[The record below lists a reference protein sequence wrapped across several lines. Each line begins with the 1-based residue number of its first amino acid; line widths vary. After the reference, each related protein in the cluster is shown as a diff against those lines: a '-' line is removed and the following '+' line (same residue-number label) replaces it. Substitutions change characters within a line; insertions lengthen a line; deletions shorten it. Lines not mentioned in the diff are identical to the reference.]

1 MSTAFETSRSVGS
14 TSRRSGRE
22 ARSSVDAA
30 RPRSRGWQRALVR
43 TAVAGDL
50 GVFLLVTTLAIAIG
64 VHDGSRPWN
73 LQVAVLLGAV
83 GGLVALTTMAA
94 VRCWDPQI
102 IGQGSEEFNRIVRAF
117 VFASLLL
124 ALLGLLLKVNE
135 VRPWVFGVLP
145 AVGLGMLAARYLIR
159 RVLHAARRDD
169 ACMSSV
175 LVVGSHSSVADLVT
189 RTRRVPHHGWKV
201 VAACT
206 STGRSD
212 EGDVEI
218 EGISVV
224 GDLDDVARHI
234 AELNIDVVAIAPTPG
249 WTPKRLHRLAW
260 QLEGTGVEL
269 VVDPGLMEIGGPRL
283 HMAPVDGL
291 PLLRL
296 TEPRFDGVTRL
307 VKSAIDRTAAA
318 LLVFVLAPVFLVLAV
333 LIKRDGGP
341 VFYRQ
346 ERVGLSGQIF
356 HMVKFRSMVVDAD
369 RRVPALAKTNE
380 GSGPLFKMKADPRV
394 TGIGRTLR
402 RLSLDELP
410 QLFNVVAGSMSL
422 VGPRPPLAREVET
435 YADDAR
441 RKLLVRPGMTGLWQV
456 SGRSDL
462 SWEESV
468 RLDLR
473 YVENWSPA
481 LDVSI
486 LWKTVGAVVKGRG
499 AY

>member
-1 MSTAFETSRSVGS
+1 MRAVL
-14 TSRRSGRE
+14 
-22 ARSSVDAA
+22 AADA
-30 RPRSRGWQRALVR
+30 
-43 TAVAGDL
+43 
-50 GVFLLVTTLAIAIG
+50 GVFLAVSALAILIG
-64 VHDGSRPWN
+64 VHDASRAWD
-73 LQVAVLLGAV
+73 LDVALWLCAVGAAVLLM
-83 GGLVALTTMAA
+83 TMSA
-94 VRCWDPQI
+94 VRCWDQQV
-102 IGQGSEEFNRIVRAF
+102 IGQGAEEFNRVLRAF

-124 ALLGLLLKVNE
+124 ALGGMFFKIYE

-145 AVGLGMLAARYLIR
+145 TIGIGVLTARYLIR

-175 LVVGSHSSVADLVT
+175 LVVGTHTTVADLAA
-189 RTRRVPHHGWKV
+189 RARRVPHHGWNV

-206 STGRSD
+206 STGLADEAGSD
-212 EGDVEI
+212 IDGTP
-218 EGISVV
+218 VV
-224 GDLDDVARHI
+224 GDLDDVARHVR
-234 AELNIDVVAIAPTPG
+234 ELDVDVVAIAPAPG

-296 TEPRFDGVTRL
+296 REPRFSGVTR
-307 VKSAIDRTAAA
+307 VAKNAFDRIAAGV
-318 LLVFVLAPVFLVLAV
+318 LLLVLAPVFLVLAV
-333 LIKRDGGP
+333 LIKSDGGP
-341 VFYRQ
+341 VFFRQ
-346 ERVGLSGQIF
+346 ERVGLSGRTF
-356 HMVKFRSMVVDAD
+356 HMLKFRSMVVGSD
-369 RRVPALAKTNE
+369 RRVESLVATNE
-380 GSGPLFKMKADPRV
+380 GSGPLFKVKADPRV
-394 TGIGRTLR
+394 TAIGRTLR

-410 QLFNVVAGSMSL
+410 QLFNVVAGTMSL

-481 LDVSI
+481 LDFSI
-486 LWKTVGAVVKGRG
+486 LWKTVGAVFRGRG

>member
-1 MSTAFETSRSVGS
+1 MSSGLETSAPVEDVAAIDQASPGTEPS
-14 TSRRSGRE
+14 SR
-22 ARSSVDAA
+22 ARS
-30 RPRSRGWQRALVR
+30 RAWRRTLVR
-43 TAVAGDL
+43 AVVAADL
-50 GVFLLVTTLAIAIG
+50 GVFLAVGAIAILIG
-64 VHDGSRPWN
+64 LHDPSRPWD
-73 LQVAVLLGAV
+73 LDRALGLGAV
-83 GGLVALTTMAA
+83 GSVLALGTMTAA
-94 VRCWDPQI
+94 RCWDQQV
-102 IGQGSEEFNRIVRAF
+102 IGQGSEEFNRILRAF
-117 VFASLLL
+117 VMASLLL
-124 ALLGLLLKVNE
+124 ATVGLLFKIDS

-145 AVGLGMLAARYLIR
+145 ATGAGVLVGRYLIR
-159 RVLHAARRDD
+159 RVLHAARRES

-175 LVVGSHSSVADLVT
+175 LVVGTPDAVGDLMT
-189 RTRRVPHHGWKV
+189 RTRRVPHHGWNV

-206 STGRSD
+206 STGY
-212 EGDVEI
+212 GDGVAI
-218 EGISVV
+218 ADVPVV
-224 GDLDDVARHI
+224 GDLDAVATRVV
-234 AELNIDVVAIAPTPG
+234 ELGIDVVAIAPTPG

-283 HMAPVDGL
+283 HVAPVDGL

-296 TEPRFDGVTRL
+296 TEPRFSGLARV
-307 VKSAIDRTAAA
+307 VKSALDRLLAAA
-318 LLVFVLAPVFLVLAV
+318 LLVTLAPVLVTLAV
-333 LIKRDGGP
+333 LIRRDGGP

-346 ERVGLSGQIF
+346 DRVGLAGQTF
-356 HMVKFRSMVVDAD
+356 RMVKFRSMVVDAD
-369 RRVPALAKTNE
+369 RQVAALHADND
-380 GSGPLFKMKADPRV
+380 GSGPLFKMRADPRV
-394 TGIGRTLR
+394 TAVGRTLR

-410 QLFNVVAGSMSL
+410 QLFNVVGGSMSL
-422 VGPRPPLAREVET
+422 VGPRPPLPREVAT

-481 LDVSI
+481 LDATI
-486 LWKTVGAVVKGRG
+486 LWKTVGAVFRGRG

>member
-1 MSTAFETSRSVGS
+1 MSSDLQDTESIERTVRIDRRRDLRPVSR
-14 TSRRSGRE
+14 
-22 ARSSVDAA
+22 A
-30 RPRSRGWQRALVR
+30 PRYYQWQRRLRRGVVATDVIAIAAVGAL
-43 TAVAGDL
+43 A
-50 GVFLLVTTLAIAIG
+50 VFLG
-64 VHDGSRPWN
+64 VHDIGRSWDLSASAP
-73 LQVAVLLGAV
+73 LAITGAAI
-83 GGLVALTTMAA
+83 ALATMGAL
-94 VRCWDPQI
+94 RCWDRGI
-102 IGQGSEEFNRIVRAF
+102 LGQGTEELNRIVRAF
-117 VFASLLL
+117 VAASLVLSL
-124 ALLGLLLKVNE
+124 GGLLVKDDSI
-135 VRPWVFGVLP
+135 RPWVFGVLP
-145 AVGLGMLAARYLIR
+145 ATGLAVLVGRYLIR
-159 RVLHAARRDD
+159 RVLHRARRDAD

-175 LVVGSHSSVADLVT
+175 LVVGTHSTVGDLVE

-206 STGRSD
+206 STGPAD
-212 EGDVEI
+212 AGNVEI
-218 EGISVV
+218 NDVPVV
-224 GDLDDVARHI
+224 GDLDDVADQVARRDV
-234 AELNIDVVAIAPTPG
+234 DVVAIAPTPG

-260 QLEGTGVEL
+260 QLEGSGVEL

-296 TEPRFDGVTRL
+296 TEPRFTGISRI
-307 VKSAIDRTAAA
+307 VKNAFDRVAAT
-318 LLVFVLAPVFLVLAV
+318 LLILVLAPLFLVLTV
-333 LIKRDGGP
+333 MIKRDGGP

-346 ERVGLSGQIF
+346 QRVGLSGRSF
-356 HMVKFRSMVVDAD
+356 GMVKFRSMVVDAD
-369 RRVPALAKTNE
+369 RHVGALLAGNE
-380 GSGPLFKMKADPRV
+380 GSGPLFKMRADPRI

-410 QLFNVVAGSMSL
+410 QLFNVLAGTMSL

-481 LDVSI
+481 LDLSI
-486 LWKTVGAVVKGRG
+486 LWKTVGAVVRGRG